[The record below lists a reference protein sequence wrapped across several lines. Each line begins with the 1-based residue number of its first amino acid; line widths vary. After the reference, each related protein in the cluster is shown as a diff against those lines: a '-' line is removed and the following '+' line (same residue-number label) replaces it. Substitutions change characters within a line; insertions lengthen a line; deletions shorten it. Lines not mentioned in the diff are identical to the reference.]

1 MSGETGAYA
10 PATAWL
16 SRVKRRLLNQKYKPD
31 FILQL
36 PRGARILDVGCGNN
50 SAQAT
55 KKLRPDIYYV
65 GLDVGDYNQQ
75 DPPAQH
81 ADEYIVTSSARFAE
95 QIEKQPQSF
104 AAVISSHN
112 LEHCER
118 PERVLSA
125 MCRSLAPGGQ
135 LYLAFPSE
143 ASVNFPRRSGTLNF
157 HDDEQHREVPR
168 FREVIDRIRAAG
180 LEIEFSA
187 KQYRPPYKY
196 LKGLLNEP
204 RSALRK
210 RVYNGTWAFYGFE
223 SIIWARREA

>member
-1 MSGETGAYA
+1 MSGARA
-10 PATAWL
+10 HPASEGWL
-16 SRVKRRLLNQKYKPD
+16 SGVKRRLLNQKYKPD

-50 SAQAT
+50 SAQST
-55 KKLRPDIYYV
+55 KKLRPDVYYV
-65 GLDVGDYNQQ
+65 GLDVGDYNQA
-75 DPPAQH
+75 DHPARH
-81 ADEYIVTSSARFAE
+81 ADEYIITSSGRFAAE
-95 QIEKQPQSF
+95 IEKKAESF
-104 AAVISSHN
+104 DAVISSHN
-112 LEHCER
+112 LEHCEQ
-118 PERVLSA
+118 PQRVLSA
-125 MCRSLAPGGQ
+125 MCRCLAVAGQ
-135 LYLAFPSE
+135 IYLSFPSE

-157 HDDEQHREVPR
+157 FDDLEHREVPR
-168 FREVIDRIRAAG
+168 FLEVIERIRAAG

-204 RSALRK
+204 RSAIKR

>member
-1 MSGETGAYA
+1 MSYRTAFSA
-10 PATAWL
+10 PGGWL
-16 SRVKRRLLNQKYKPD
+16 ARTKRRVLNQKYKPD

-36 PRGARILDVGCGNN
+36 PRDAKVLDVGCGNN
-50 SAQAT
+50 SAQST

-65 GLDVGDYNQQ
+65 GLDIGDYNQK
-75 DPPAQH
+75 DSPANH
-81 ADEYIVTSSARFAE
+81 ADEYIITSSQMFAE
-95 QIEKQPQSF
+95 EIEKKPEIF

-125 MCRSLAPGGQ
+125 MCRCLAPGGQ

-157 HDDEQHREVPR
+157 YDDDTHREVPR
-168 FREVIDRIRAAG
+168 FLQVIERIQAAG
-180 LEIEFSA
+180 LKIEFSA

-196 LKGLLNEP
+196 LRGLLNEP
-204 RSALRK
+204 RSAAKK
-210 RVYNGTWAFYGFE
+210 RVYSGTWALYGFE
-223 SIIWARREA
+223 SIIWARRGS